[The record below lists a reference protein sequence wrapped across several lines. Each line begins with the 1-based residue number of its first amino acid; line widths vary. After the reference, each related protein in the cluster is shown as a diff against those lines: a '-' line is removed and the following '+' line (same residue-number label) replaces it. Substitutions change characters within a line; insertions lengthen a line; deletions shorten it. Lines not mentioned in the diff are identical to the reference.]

1 MGRVTRNTI
10 RGGSESLVESVAS
23 PDKIGKKARTRKSP
37 SLLGSVDTSADPA
50 PPAAANAKSKPLP
63 KPKAKSKAKA
73 NTKKKQQ
80 QQQQINKEQA
90 PSERIEAP
98 EAAQATQDHSEVAE
112 AVQEYSEPLQYD
124 MSDAR
129 FGDDDYIQTLTEA
142 TKDSIILQQ
151 QQTLTTLQAE
161 LAELKRSAL
170 QERART
176 NEDDLDALVKKRR
189 TLRDHFTID
198 LPLQEALEA
207 RIRREVEAE
216 YAAKLD
222 AERQKLLQ
230 QSSPKASSGSQA
242 GPGEA
247 SRSKTP
253 PSTATSTIGKPN
265 VDTPQPATFSWPIS
279 IIGSAKRI
287 FSKATGSDV
296 QTRIPATVQEENDE
310 DLYSATPIK
319 ASTPA
324 RGLKRRQSATVPY
337 DSAQR
342 PSKRR
347 HMFTGSDTSSDNERP
362 VNSGELSQPGNGASS
377 SASHASAANAAVE
390 PIYTNGND
398 NIAPSPMIDASH
410 PATSSSTVTP
420 LKPTTPSNA
429 VLNANTP
436 AAALNANT
444 PAAAAATDPVPRR
457 RRSVKQAVRDR
468 IRASQQASLHHR
480 TILPWEDRN
489 NLSHA
494 WAYEKPTPGSDIIV
508 AHEWVVFDDFGPLM
522 PDWMKEQSQE
532 DKENI
537 NHYNTIKE
545 GAEKIKKVHRPNDMP
560 QSTPIVTKKSSS
572 SSAPP
577 KPREPNADKRAEQ
590 AAANLAMAEQRKV
603 LREKAAQLAKEQ
615 LEAEQAL
622 KALDD
627 EEQRAQQT
635 GHKRKRVRI
644 DDLVAIPSRRTADS
658 SGTFALLPEFFD
670 TDDDEFAEISEV
682 ADEEEEIVAPASK
695 KTRFEES
702 VYRQREQAQRFAPKT
717 PSKLNQVSRMS
728 TPASSIKNTPGFTAA
743 VDVPI
748 NMLDASPYSPPGP
761 SPIPDAPVATEPA
774 KTVQLSKSSIGPSSS
789 LDQNTSSATKAAK
802 TIQPPK
808 PSVEPFFSLD
818 DYTPA
823 ATKAAKTVQPP
834 KSSIGPSSSLDK
846 HTPAATEAAE
856 TVQPPMGSVLHLY
869 PVEDY
874 TPAPS
879 REAMQIHT
887 PDPERLAL
895 YGSKRRAQAAKSATA
910 DTTATPVVASPQ
922 PISFD
927 FPDTPGAVTSVVA
940 SPQPISFD
948 FPDAPAVVSPVA
960 VLPQPV
966 SFDFLDAPSASP
978 LPTTF
983 GTTDEVAPPPPHSPV
998 SFAFPDA
1005 PPAYVEP
1012 WIKAQLDEERKAP
1025 GYFEECGRAFAEAFE
1040 LWKKEKGI
1048 TA

>member
-37 SLLGSVDTSADPA
+37 SLLGSVDTSSDPA

-80 QQQQINKEQA
+80 QRTNNEQE

-98 EAAQATQDHSEVAE
+98 EAAQATQDYSEAAE

-129 FGDDDYIQTLTEA
+129 FGDDDYVQTLTEA

-161 LAELKRSAL
+161 LAELRQSAL

-207 RIRREVEAE
+207 RIRREVQAE

-230 QSSPKASSGSQA
+230 QSSPKASSGPQA

-296 QTRIPATVQEENDE
+296 QTRIPATVQEEKDE

-324 RGLKRRQSATVPY
+324 RGLKRRPSITSLYDSAQRPSKRRQSATVPY

-347 HMFTGSDTSSDNERP
+347 HMFTGSDTSSDNERA
-362 VNSGELSQPGNGASS
+362 VNSGELSQPGNGVSS

-390 PIYTNGND
+390 PIYTNGSD

-410 PATSSSTVTP
+410 PATSSSTATP

-429 VLNANTP
+429 
-436 AAALNANT
+436 ALNANT
-444 PAAAAATDPVPRR
+444 PAAAATDPVPRR

-468 IRASQQASLHHR
+468 IQASLQASLHHR

-532 DKENI
+532 DKENV

-545 GAEKIKKVHRPNDMP
+545 GAEKIKKVHRPIDMP
-560 QSTPIVTKKSSS
+560 QLTPIVTKKSSS
-572 SSAPP
+572 SLAPP
-577 KPREPNADKRAEQ
+577 KPREPNADKRAEK
-590 AAANLAMAEQRKV
+590 AAANLALAEQRKV

-615 LEAEQAL
+615 LEAEKAL
-622 KALDD
+622 KAFDE

-644 DDLVAIPSRRTADS
+644 DDLEAIPSRRTADS

-695 KTRFEES
+695 KTRVEES

-717 PSKLNQVSRMS
+717 PSKLKQVSRMS

-743 VDVPI
+743 VDVSI
-748 NMLDASPYSPPGP
+748 DMLDASPYSPPGP
-761 SPIPDAPVATEPA
+761 SQIHDAPA
-774 KTVQLSKSSIGPSSS
+774 
-789 LDQNTSSATKAAK
+789 ATKAAK

-834 KSSIGPSSSLDK
+834 KSSIGPSSSLDE
-846 HTPAATEAAE
+846 HTPAETGAAK
-856 TVQPPMGSVLHLY
+856 TVQPSIGSVLHLY
-869 PVEDY
+869 PLEDY

-895 YGSKRRAQAAKSATA
+895 YGSKRRAQAARSATA
-910 DTTATPVVASPQ
+910 DTTATPVVAPPQ
-922 PISFD
+922 PISFE

-940 SPQPISFD
+940 SPSPISFD
-948 FPDAPAVVSPVA
+948 FPDAPAVVSPV
-960 VLPQPV
+960 VLLPQPV
-966 SFDFLDAPSASP
+966 SFVFPDAPSPSP
-978 LPTTF
+978 LPNTF
-983 GTTDEVAPPPPHSPV
+983 GTTDGVAPPPPPRSPV

-1005 PPAYVEP
+1005 PTPYVEP
-1012 WIKAQLDEERKAP
+1012 WIKAQLDEEAKAP
-1025 GYFEECGRAFAEAFE
+1025 GYIEECGRAFAEAFE
-1040 LWKKEKGI
+1040 LWRKEKGI

>member
-98 EAAQATQDHSEVAE
+98 EAAQATQDHSEAAE

-129 FGDDDYIQTLTEA
+129 FGDDDYVQTLTEA

-230 QSSPKASSGSQA
+230 QSSPKASSGFQA

-324 RGLKRRQSATVPY
+324 RGLKRRQSVTSLY

-362 VNSGELSQPGNGASS
+362 VNSGELSQPGNGGKPNIAQNSAYLIVHANNVLASS

-457 RRSVKQAVRDR
+457 RRSVKQAVRD
-468 IRASQQASLHHR
+468 
-480 TILPWEDRN
+480 
-489 NLSHA
+489 
-494 WAYEKPTPGSDIIV
+494 
-508 AHEWVVFDDFGPLM
+508 
-522 PDWMKEQSQE
+522 
-532 DKENI
+532 
-537 NHYNTIKE
+537 
-545 GAEKIKKVHRPNDMP
+545 
-560 QSTPIVTKKSSS
+560 
-572 SSAPP
+572 
-577 KPREPNADKRAEQ
+577 
-590 AAANLAMAEQRKV
+590 
-603 LREKAAQLAKEQ
+603 
-615 LEAEQAL
+615 
-622 KALDD
+622 
-627 EEQRAQQT
+627 
-635 GHKRKRVRI
+635 
-644 DDLVAIPSRRTADS
+644 
-658 SGTFALLPEFFD
+658 
-670 TDDDEFAEISEV
+670 
-682 ADEEEEIVAPASK
+682 
-695 KTRFEES
+695 
-702 VYRQREQAQRFAPKT
+702 
-717 PSKLNQVSRMS
+717 
-728 TPASSIKNTPGFTAA
+728 
-743 VDVPI
+743 
-748 NMLDASPYSPPGP
+748 
-761 SPIPDAPVATEPA
+761 
-774 KTVQLSKSSIGPSSS
+774 
-789 LDQNTSSATKAAK
+789 
-802 TIQPPK
+802 
-808 PSVEPFFSLD
+808 
-818 DYTPA
+818 
-823 ATKAAKTVQPP
+823 
-834 KSSIGPSSSLDK
+834 
-846 HTPAATEAAE
+846 
-856 TVQPPMGSVLHLY
+856 
-869 PVEDY
+869 
-874 TPAPS
+874 
-879 REAMQIHT
+879 
-887 PDPERLAL
+887 
-895 YGSKRRAQAAKSATA
+895 
-910 DTTATPVVASPQ
+910 
-922 PISFD
+922 
-927 FPDTPGAVTSVVA
+927 
-940 SPQPISFD
+940 
-948 FPDAPAVVSPVA
+948 
-960 VLPQPV
+960 
-966 SFDFLDAPSASP
+966 
-978 LPTTF
+978 
-983 GTTDEVAPPPPHSPV
+983 
-998 SFAFPDA
+998 
-1005 PPAYVEP
+1005 
-1012 WIKAQLDEERKAP
+1012 
-1025 GYFEECGRAFAEAFE
+1025 
-1040 LWKKEKGI
+1040 
-1048 TA
+1048 